1 MKTNLF
7 ASVLALTLSCA
18 ALSADEQAL
27 LIANAGVAT
36 ERIDKESLEAILLG
50 KVTLWENGKRIL
62 IAYSMDD
69 PQKVDAFLTE
79 YAGQGERRY
88 KKYWVKKVFAGYGVA
103 PKLFGDDAKALE
115 YVSKTE
121 GAIALVSLSVE
132 AIPKELKILS
142 VEANDRF

>member
-1 MKTNLF
+1 MKTNLM
-7 ASVLALTLSCA
+7 ASLLALTLTCA
-18 ALSADEQAL
+18 AVSADDQAL
-27 LIANAGVAT
+27 LIANAAVP
-36 ERIDKESLEAILLG
+36 ERIDKEHLEAILLG

-103 PKLFGDDAKALE
+103 PKLFNDDAKALE
-115 YVSKTE
+115 YVLKTE
-121 GAIALVSLSVE
+121 GVMALVSMDVE
-132 AIPKELKILS
+132 AVPKELTILS
-142 VEANDRF
+142 VEAHNRF